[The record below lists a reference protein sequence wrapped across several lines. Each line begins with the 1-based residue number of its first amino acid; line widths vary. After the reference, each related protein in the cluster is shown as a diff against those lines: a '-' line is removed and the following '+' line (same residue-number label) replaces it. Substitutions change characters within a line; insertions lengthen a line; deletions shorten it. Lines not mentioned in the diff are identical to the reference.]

1 MFWSFLWKE
10 WKENCWKLCYCT
22 IASAAFTG
30 MLFRMRIWPDLANCL
45 TISLVQMF
53 AIPVI
58 YAMDIFSG
66 EMSNRTIYLLFK
78 IPARRWMIFFSKYL
92 ISITGILLTFVVT
105 GGLME
110 LMSHGREEELFSLL
124 RMNLGHCTAA
134 LLLFT
139 WFTVFGC
146 QSTSEAGSLAAI
158 FSVIIGW
165 GILFLWSG
173 MCEVKWVQYF
183 VPYLI
188 IEHIAKQNIRPD
200 EFPAMPLEYAKM
212 AVLQV
217 FSSIVV
223 LAVACWR
230 YGKIRRYL

>member
-1 MFWSFLWKE
+1 MFRSLLWKE
-10 WKENCWKLCYCT
+10 WQENCWKLCFCT

-45 TISLVQMF
+45 TISFIQMF
-53 AIPVI
+53 AVPVI
-58 YAMDIFSG
+58 FAMDIFSG

-78 IPARRWMIFFSKYL
+78 VPARRWMIFFSKYL
-92 ISITGILLTFVVT
+92 IAITGILLTFAVT

-124 RMNLGHCTAA
+124 RISLGTCTAA

-146 QSTSEAGSLAAI
+146 QSTSEAGSLVAI

-165 GILFLWSG
+165 GILYLASG
-173 MCEVKWVQYF
+173 IHGVRWAQYF
-183 VPYLI
+183 VTYRV
-188 IEHIAKQNIRPD
+188 IEQIAKQNLSPED
-200 EFPAMPLEYAKM
+200 FPAMPLDHAKM
-212 AVLQV
+212 AVVQILT
-217 FSSIVV
+217 SIAV
-223 LAVACWR
+223 LAVACYR
-230 YGKIRRYL
+230 YVKIRRYL